1 MRQVL
6 EAPRARPEY
15 LIQVTRD
22 REPAP
27 GEAALD
33 DSVLVARACE
43 GDRTALRHLHDRH
56 RPTAYRLAR
65 AFSDL
70 DADDVEDV
78 LQEAFVRAFRSLAKL
93 KDPGRFGP
101 WLLVIARNRAL
112 SRLARRR
119 AGAALADELSKEA
132 ERAEEPPFE
141 PPEAEAGAEIEVV
154 RRVIAE
160 LPEGPEK
167 ETVRLFYLE
176 GELTARE
183 IAERLGVGK
192 SAITMRLERFRA
204 KVKRRVL
211 AEVARLRG
219 DGS

>member
-1 MRQVL
+1 
-6 EAPRARPEY
+6 
-15 LIQVTRD
+15 VTR
-22 REPAP
+22 EPEPDFGPAEE
-27 GEAALD
+27 GD
-33 DSVLVARACE
+33 DAVLVAQARA
-43 GDRTALRHLHDRH
+43 GDRQALRALHDRH
-56 RPTAYRLAR
+56 RPAAWRLAR
-65 AFSDL
+65 GFADL
-70 DADDVEDV
+70 DRDDVEDV
-78 LQEAFVRAFRSLAKL
+78 VQESFVRAFRSLDRLNEPA
-93 KDPGRFGP
+93 RFGA

-119 AGAALADELSKEA
+119 AGIDL
-132 ERAEEPPFE
+132 AEELAREADGAPVAE
-141 PPEAEAGAEIEVV
+141 PEGMDGTTAAEVAVV

-176 GELTARE
+176 GELSARE
-183 IAERLGVGK
+183 IADRLGVGK